1 MDMPVGTDPVADPL
15 TQPVYVYSEQVRLL
29 YAQAPLGAVAS
40 LLVAP
45 LLVLVAW
52 NALPH
57 PVLMIWLAVLE
68 TTILIR
74 LGLTFAFQ
82 RRPEPDADMERW
94 ASRYTWACAASGI
107 CWGGCALLLALSP
120 SLVYDTFI
128 ALMLGGVLMGGVF
141 TLAPVLK
148 TYVGY
153 ALPLALPSVLWLLLH
168 GDPLRAIMGT
178 TGVLYILLA
187 LVTAYRY
194 NDALIRSLRL
204 AHDKSELARSC
215 IAAKRQ
221 VEESHQQLAE
231 QQAALMD
238 SVNAMRTLYA
248 AISIP
253 RRHADEQ
260 IQAMLAMGCQRFG
273 LNIGILAQVQGERYE
288 IVQTLAPGGEIA
300 QGDSFALGDTYCRDT
315 LRTQAPLGFE
325 QASASGRSQHP
336 CYRKFRLEAYLGAP
350 VRVGGQIYGTLNF
363 SATEPRTTPFTTVD
377 RELIQLMAQWV
388 GGALEQQRMIA
399 NAQRQQALLAH
410 TSRLNTLG
418 EMASSLVHEINQPVT
433 AMTLYA
439 EAGLVQLQTSGAE
452 TAGLRETLEKITA
465 QSVRAQAIIQHI
477 RHFARHS
484 APQYSAIST
493 EELLGDIADFLKLEA
508 RRHQIRIRQKIPPNL
523 PLVLADAL
531 QIQQVILNLVRNA
544 VDAIG
549 DSDGMRTIIVAAQP
563 TEEAVEITVQDTG
576 PGLAPDILGQL
587 LHPFFTTKP
596 DGLGLGLSISQS
608 IVEAHGSR
616 LWATANPGPGVTFHF
631 TLPLALCKSRSERLS
646 LDLTTSQAVTG

>member
-1 MDMPVGTDPVADPL
+1 MPACSDPAADSFVP
-15 TQPVYVYSEQVRLL
+15 TVYREQVRLL

-57 PVLMIWLAVLE
+57 PVLVIWLILLE

-74 LGLTFAFQ
+74 LGLTIAYQ
-82 RRPEPDADMERW
+82 RRREPEAAVERW
-94 ASRYTWACAASGI
+94 ADLYTSACAASGV

-141 TLAPVLK
+141 TLTPVLK
-148 TYVGY
+148 TYVAY
-153 ALPLALPSVLWLLLH
+153 ALPMALPSVLWLLLH
-168 GDPLRAIMGT
+168 GDLLRAIMGI

-204 AHDKSELARSC
+204 AHEKSELARSC
-215 IAAKRQ
+215 IAARQQ
-221 VEESHQQLAE
+221 VEQSHQQLAE
-231 QQAALMD
+231 QQAALID
-238 SVNAMRTLYA
+238 SISAMRTLYA

-273 LNIGILAQVQGERYE
+273 LRIGILAQVQGERYE
-288 IVQTLAPGGEIA
+288 IVQTLAPGGEIT
-300 QGDSFALGDTYCRDT
+300 QGDTFALGDTYCRDT

-325 QASASGRSQHP
+325 QASASCRHQHP

-363 SATEPRTTPFTTVD
+363 SATEPRSTPFTAVD

-388 GGALEQQRMIA
+388 GGTLEQQRMIA

-439 EAGLVQLQTSGAE
+439 EAGLAQLQTSGAE
-452 TAGLRETLEKITA
+452 TAGLRETLEKIAA
-465 QSVRAQAIIQHI
+465 QSVRAHTIIQHI

-484 APQYSAIST
+484 APQYTALST
-493 EELLGDIADFLKLEA
+493 EELLGDITDFLKLEA
-508 RRHQIRIRQKIPPNL
+508 RRHQIRIRQKIAPNL

-549 DSDGMRTIIVAAQP
+549 DSDGMRMITVAAQQ
-563 TEEAVEITVQDTG
+563 TEEVVEITVQDTG

-631 TLPLALCKSRSERLS
+631 TLPIAQDDGRSDRRS
-646 LDLTTSQAVTG
+646 LDLATSQAVTG